1 MPDDDRDQD
10 QRIVRHAAASV
21 AAIQA
26 AALARDVLAIWT
38 VYSHP
43 SDFPNNYVA
52 RRCEV
57 NGGDLQHTGDI
68 MLGELSMIR
77 ASFLQAGLVCLPRN
91 DDDEAHIVEC
101 WL

>member
-10 QRIVRHAAASV
+10 QRIARHAAAGI

-26 AALARDVLAIWT
+26 AALARNVLAIWT
-38 VYSHP
+38 VYDHP
-43 SDFPNNYVA
+43 KDFPHSYVA

-57 NGGDLQHTGDI
+57 NSGGLQQTGDV

-77 ASFLQAGLVCLPRN
+77 ASFAHAGLTCLARN
-91 DDDEAHIVEC
+91 QDDEAHIVES